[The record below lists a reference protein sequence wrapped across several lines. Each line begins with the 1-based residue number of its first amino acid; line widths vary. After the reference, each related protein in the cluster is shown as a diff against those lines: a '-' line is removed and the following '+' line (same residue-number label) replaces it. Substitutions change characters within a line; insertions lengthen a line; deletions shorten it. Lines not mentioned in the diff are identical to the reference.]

1 MENPRLSDGRQNII
15 KEEKQQ
21 TRIFP
26 VTHRR
31 RRVNVPKLLFFLFL
45 LGFFAFCVWLTV
57 QRLFPEGQVP
67 TGAFTE
73 FFIEQGLG
81 MPK

>member
-15 KEEKQQ
+15 KEEKMQ
-21 TRIFP
+21 TVILP
-26 VTHRR
+26 VAHGRQ
-31 RRVNVPKLLFFLFL
+31 RVSVPKLLFFLFL
-45 LGFFAFCVWLTV
+45 LGFFAFCVWLTA

-67 TGAFTE
+67 AGTFTE
-73 FFIEQGLG
+73 FLIEQGVG